1 MSRVCK
7 PDLFFTTR
15 LHAAFYLA
23 SGTLSWRLLYEPDMT
38 QHNPRRF
45 TIDAAVFF
53 PALVLLFGAILMVL
67 IIPEKGSD
75 PFAGLQ
81 NLIVST
87 ASWFYVLI
95 VSLITVIVVV
105 LAASR
110 YGDIKLGPDH
120 AEPEYSFVSWFA
132 MLFSAGIGIGMM
144 FYGIAEPVMHYL
156 TPPLGPGGTPAAAAE
171 AIQIS
176 YFHWGFTAWATYAV
190 VAMILAYFAYR
201 HDLPLTL
208 RSAFYPLIGERIYG
222 PIGAAVDVFA
232 VICTTCGISV
242 SLGLGVLQINTG
254 FNYLF
259 DLPIDVWVQV
269 GLIFATMAVATVS
282 VTLGLDSGIKR
293 LSEINIVLAVLLL
306 LLILLTGPT
315 ALLLA
320 GTLQNF
326 GAYVAGL
333 IPRTLD
339 MYVYDKTDWFGGWT
353 IFYWGWWISWT
364 PFVGVFVARISRG
377 RTIREFLIGVT
388 VVPTLFI
395 CLWMGVLGGSALELI
410 SNQGV
415 VELGA
420 AVQDNPAVGLFRFLE
435 FLPASQVL
443 SVISLL
449 MIVIFFVTSADS
461 GAMVLNML
469 SANGVDDTPIL
480 QRTIWTLVI
489 ALAASLL
496 LLGGG
501 LQALQTATIASA
513 LPFAVAL
520 LGAFWGFGK
529 AILVDGA
536 KRQAHSIHTPPA
548 MAAEGWRDRLKL
560 LLDYPDNDSVQ
571 VFQRTTVRPAMQ
583 SFAGALAERG
593 VAARVV
599 AEEDTLSIRLEAS
612 HGDEEDFAYEVRA
625 RSHLLPDASLGM
637 DEDSRPQES
646 FVRAEVHLAEGG
658 QDYDVMGWSQEQ
670 IIVDILNQYE
680 DHLHFLHTVRD

>member
-1 MSRVCK
+1 M
-7 PDLFFTTR
+7 
-15 LHAAFYLA
+15 
-23 SGTLSWRLLYEPDMT
+23 
-38 QHNPRRF
+38 
-45 TIDAAVFF
+45 
-53 PALVLLFGAILMVL
+53 
-67 IIPEKGSD
+67 
-75 PFAGLQ
+75 
-81 NLIVST
+81 
-87 ASWFYVLI
+87 
-95 VSLITVIVVV
+95 
-105 LAASR
+105 
-110 YGDIKLGPDH
+110 
-120 AEPEYSFVSWFA
+120 
-132 MLFSAGIGIGMM
+132 
-144 FYGIAEPVMHYL
+144 
-156 TPPLGPGGTPAAAAE
+156 
-171 AIQIS
+171 
-176 YFHWGFTAWATYAV
+176 
-190 VAMILAYFAYR
+190 
-201 HDLPLTL
+201 
-208 RSAFYPLIGERIYG
+208 
-222 PIGAAVDVFA
+222 
-232 VICTTCGISV
+232 
-242 SLGLGVLQINTG
+242 
-254 FNYLF
+254 
-259 DLPIDVWVQV
+259 
-269 GLIFATMAVATVS
+269 
-282 VTLGLDSGIKR
+282 
-293 LSEINIVLAVLLL
+293 
-306 LLILLTGPT
+306 
-315 ALLLA
+315 
-320 GTLQNF
+320 
-326 GAYVAGL
+326 
-333 IPRTLD
+333 
-339 MYVYDKTDWFGGWT
+339 
-353 IFYWGWWISWT
+353 
-364 PFVGVFVARISRG
+364 GVFVARISRG

>member
-1 MSRVCK
+1 MTDRSA
-7 PDLFFTTR
+7 PDQTR
-15 LHAAFYLA
+15 
-23 SGTLSWRLLYEPDMT
+23 P
-38 QHNPRRF
+38 RF
-45 TIDAAVFF
+45 TIDAAVCF
-53 PALVLLFGAILMVL
+53 PALILLFGAILLVL
-67 IIPEKGSD
+67 AVPEAGSN
-75 PFAGLQ
+75 PFAGVQ
-81 NLIVST
+81 AVIVDT

-95 VSLITVIVVV
+95 VTLIAVIVVF
-105 LAASR
+105 LAVSR

-120 AEPEYSFVSWFA
+120 AEPDYSYASWFA

-156 TPPLGPGGTPAAAAE
+156 SPPTGPGGTPAAATE

-176 YFHWGFTAWATYAV
+176 YFHWGFNAWATYAV

-208 RSAFYPLIGERIYG
+208 RSAFYPLIGERIHG
-222 PIGAAVDVFA
+222 PAGAAVDVFA

-259 DLPIDVWVQV
+259 ELPIDVWVQV
-269 GLIFATMAVATVS
+269 GLIFATMALATVS
-282 VTLGLDSGIKR
+282 VVLGLDTGIKR
-293 LSEINIVLAVLLL
+293 LSEINIILAVLLL

-315 ALLLA
+315 ALLLS

-333 IPRTLD
+333 VPRTLD
-339 MYVYDKTDWFGGWT
+339 MYVYDQTDWFGGWT

-377 RTIREFLIGVT
+377 RTIREFLVGVT
-388 VVPTLFI
+388 IVPTLFI

-410 SNQGV
+410 GNQGV
-415 VELGA
+415 SELGT
-420 AVQDNPAVGLFRFLE
+420 AVQENPAVGLFRFLE
-435 FLPASQVL
+435 FLPATKAL

-469 SANGVDDTPIL
+469 SAKGVDNTPAL
-480 QRTIWTLVI
+480 QRTLWTLVI

-513 LPFAVAL
+513 LPFAIAL
-520 LGAFWGFGK
+520 LGAFWGFGR
-529 AILVDGA
+529 ALLADGA
-536 KRQAHSIHTPPA
+536 KRQSHSTHVPPA
-548 MAAEGWRDRLKL
+548 TRRRGL
-560 LLDYPDNDSVQ
+560 
-571 VFQRTTVRPAMQ
+571 
-583 SFAGALAERG
+583 AGP
-593 VAARVV
+593 
-599 AEEDTLSIRLEAS
+599 
-612 HGDEEDFAYEVRA
+612 A
-625 RSHLLPDASLGM
+625 RSAIGISG
-637 DEDSRPQES
+637 
-646 FVRAEVHLAEGG
+646 
-658 QDYDVMGWSQEQ
+658 
-670 IIVDILNQYE
+670 
-680 DHLHFLHTVRD
+680 